1 MGRLEKILQN
11 QAVRYIFFGGCT
23 TAVNLLCFWL
33 MRILHLPLNLAN
45 FLSIVTAVLFAYAV
59 NKTYVFQVQPA
70 NWKEQLQLF
79 CKFIGARGLTMLIEM
94 IGVWLLVD
102 VCQMYDMLGKMIVQV
117 VVLVLNYLFSRF
129 LVFSKKGEL

>member
-1 MGRLEKILQN
+1 MGRLEKILQS

-59 NKTYVFQVQPA
+59 NKTYVFQMQPT
-70 NWKEQLQLF
+70 NWKKQLQLF

-102 VCQMYDMLGKMIVQV
+102 VCQMYDMLGKMIIQV
-117 VVLVLNYLFSRF
+117 VVLVLNYLLSRF

>member
-1 MGRLEKILQN
+1 MGRLGKILQN
-11 QAVRYIFFGGCT
+11 QAIRYLFFGSCT
-23 TAVNLLCFWL
+23 TAVNLLCFWF
-33 MRILHLPLNLAN
+33 MRMLHVPLNLAN

-59 NKTYVFQVQPA
+59 NKTYVFQMQPA

>member
-1 MGRLEKILQN
+1 MGRLEKILQS

-59 NKTYVFQVQPA
+59 NKTYVFQMQPT

>member
-1 MGRLEKILQN
+1 MGRLGKILQT
-11 QAVRYIFFGGCT
+11 QAVRYLFFGGCT

-33 MRILHLPLNLAN
+33 MRMLHVPLHFAN
-45 FLSIVTAVLFAYAV
+45 FLSIITAVLFAYAV

-129 LVFSKKGEL
+129 LVFSKEGGL

>member
-1 MGRLEKILQN
+1 MGRLEKILQS

-33 MRILHLPLNLAN
+33 MRMLHLPLNLAN
-45 FLSIVTAVLFAYAV
+45 FLSIITAVLFAYAV
-59 NKTYVFQVQPA
+59 NKTYVFQMQPT
-70 NWKEQLQLF
+70 NWKKQLQLF

-94 IGVWLLVD
+94 IGVWLLVG

>member
-1 MGRLEKILQN
+1 
-11 QAVRYIFFGGCT
+11 
-23 TAVNLLCFWL
+23 
-33 MRILHLPLNLAN
+33 
-45 FLSIVTAVLFAYAV
+45 
-59 NKTYVFQVQPA
+59 
-70 NWKEQLQLF
+70 
-79 CKFIGARGLTMLIEM
+79 MLIEM